1 MKLFGLIGYP
11 LTHSW
16 SEIYF
21 SRKFAEEGIT
31 SAKYS
36 LFELKDISDL
46 KELISANPNLRGFN
60 VTIPYKE
67 KVIPYLDE
75 LTAEARE
82 IGAVNVVLVDRKG
95 PETKLYG
102 FNTDVE
108 GFSKTLPETLHH
120 KNALILGTGGAAKA
134 VASVL
139 KEKNIDFLF
148 VSREK
153 HDTRTITYQDLK
165 TGKGL
170 VQSHTLIINATPVG
184 MFPVTDEAPDIP
196 YDEIS
201 PEHFLYDLVYN
212 PGNTLFMKNGSAH
225 GARVTN
231 GYEMFT
237 RQAEAAFYLFKR

>member
-1 MKLFGLIGYP
+1 MVLID
-11 LTHSW
+11 
-16 SEIYF
+16 
-21 SRKFAEEGIT
+21 REGT
-31 SAKYS
+31 
-36 LFELKDISDL
+36 
-46 KELISANPNLRGFN
+46 
-60 VTIPYKE
+60 
-67 KVIPYLDE
+67 
-75 LTAEARE
+75 EAR
-82 IGAVNVVLVDRKG
+82 LF
-95 PETKLYG
+95 G

-108 GFSKTLPETLHH
+108 GFSKTIPEPFHH

-134 VASVL
+134 VAFVL

-153 HDTRTITYQDLK
+153 RDSTTITYLDLK

-170 VQSHTLIINATPVG
+170 VKSHTLIINATPVG
-184 MFPVTDEAPDIP
+184 MFPVTGEAPDIP

-212 PGNTLFMKNGSAH
+212 PGNTLFMKNGTAH
-225 GARVTN
+225 GARVVN